1 MRGARGDTKNV
12 MDADQ
17 SSSEVLEITP
27 FVPLT
32 LRGKD
37 KGTIVILKV
46 PLLGKRGKGSYEE

>member
-32 LRGKD
+32 LRGTE
-37 KGTIVILKV
+37 KGTIVILRI
-46 PLLGKRGKGSYEE
+46 PLLR